1 MSATQLHSGDNPSPR
16 RDRIRLALPLIAL
29 ACGPFAWI
37 VQLIG
42 DYALASHACRPGDAP
57 RLAPPADGWGGEHL
71 VLVGINLACLAL
83 CLAGGGVA
91 AAAWRRSHRERAGEG
106 RGLIGVAEGRTRF
119 LAACGVI
126 AAAAFVLGIA
136 FDTALP
142 FFVPSCWRF
151 AS

>member
-1 MSATQLHSGDNPSPR
+1 MSATPVHPGEHLPPR
-16 RDRIRLALPLIAL
+16 RDRTRLDLLLLALAS
-29 ACGPFAWI
+29 GPFAWI
-37 VQLIG
+37 VQLVG
-42 DYALASHACRPGDAP
+42 DYALASHACRSGDAP
-57 RLAPPADGWGGEHL
+57 RLTPPAGGWGGEHL
-71 VLVGINLACLAL
+71 VLVGVNLACLAL

-91 AAAWRRSHRERAGEG
+91 AAAWRRSHRERAGDG
-106 RGLIGVAEGRTRF
+106 RALIGVVDGRTRF

-126 AAAAFVLGIA
+126 AAAVFALAIA

>member
-1 MSATQLHSGDNPSPR
+1 MTATPAHPGERLPPG
-16 RDRIRLALPLIAL
+16 RDRIGLDLLLLAL

-37 VQLIG
+37 VQLVG

-57 RLAPPADGWGGEHL
+57 RLAPPAAGWGGEHL
-71 VLVGINLACLAL
+71 VLAGVNLACLAL
-83 CLAGGGVA
+83 CLAGGAVA
-91 AAAWRRSHRERAGEG
+91 TAAWRRSHREGASEG
-106 RGLIGVAEGRTRF
+106 RDLIGVAEDRTQF
-119 LAACGVI
+119 LAVCGVI
-126 AAAAFVLGIA
+126 AAAVFALAIA